1 MKKTQKKP
9 VFRSNNQNQQM
20 LLPPSLEEI
29 IDRNHPVRLINKIID
44 DLNIDVLYKL
54 YEGNG
59 APAYDP
65 RTMLKIL
72 FYAYTSNIYS
82 SRKIEAAVKENV
94 TFMWLASMQ
103 RPDHNTINSFRSNR
117 LKDVLKDIFSELVLE
132 LNRQGQLSIKDIY
145 TDGTKIEANANRYT
159 FVWANSIRNRKEK
172 ILERLEELWNYAD
185 QVTNGEMIE
194 ACPTEA
200 EELTAEKVSKMIDNL
215 NNKLKDLKIDK
226 KIKKQIAYGKK
237 NYPEQLER
245 YAKQEEDL
253 GGRNSCSKTDND
265 ATFMR
270 MKDDH
275 LKKGQVKAAYNV
287 QISTNNQYVVDYTVH
302 QTAGDT
308 TTLIDHILN
317 HEFYYGELP
326 EQVTADAGYGS
337 EENYVFAEKNN
348 IEAFIKYNTFYRE
361 SKRKWKEDIY
371 RSENLEYNPD
381 TDSFSCPI
389 GKPMVKIETYE
400 KITKTGFKQE
410 ISVYRAQNCEGCP
423 LREECYEGAGNR
435 RIYVNHNVRRL
446 RKKAKEKLNSPE
458 GLAKRSR
465 RPIEPESVFGNIKQN
480 KNFKRFML
488 RGIEKVTIEVG
499 LLSIAHNL
507 GKFSRAA
514 A

>member
-1 MKKTQKKP
+1 
-9 VFRSNNQNQQM
+9 M

-94 TFMWLASMQ
+94 TFMWLAAMQ

-215 NNKLKDLKIDK
+215 NNKLKDIKIDK

-326 EQVTADAGYGS
+326 EQVTADAGYG
-337 EENYVFAEKNN
+337 
-348 IEAFIKYNTFYRE
+348 
-361 SKRKWKEDIY
+361 
-371 RSENLEYNPD
+371 
-381 TDSFSCPI
+381 
-389 GKPMVKIETYE
+389 
-400 KITKTGFKQE
+400 
-410 ISVYRAQNCEGCP
+410 
-423 LREECYEGAGNR
+423 
-435 RIYVNHNVRRL
+435 
-446 RKKAKEKLNSPE
+446 
-458 GLAKRSR
+458 
-465 RPIEPESVFGNIKQN
+465 
-480 KNFKRFML
+480 
-488 RGIEKVTIEVG
+488 
-499 LLSIAHNL
+499 
-507 GKFSRAA
+507 
-514 A
+514 